1 MKRETPVLLSLA
13 SLTWLALAPSGAA
26 FAQAQQPQYPPAQYP
41 PAQYPQQPQYPA
53 PRPAPQQPTPTPAY
67 PPGYPAPQYPQQ
79 PAYPPGYPPRP
90 AAPPQAP
97 APQYP
102 PATPQAPPPGYP
114 APQYPPQ
121 APGYPQQPPGQPPQ
135 YPQQP
140 GYPPQYPQQPGYPP
154 QAGYPPGYPQPGYDT
169 VAGALRP
176 GAQEHTGFY
185 IRLLGGPNYLNT
197 GWSLNGTKLAYS
209 GFGAFLSAA
218 VGAAVAENFIM
229 YGEAST
235 YSLLS
240 GSGKLNRADGT
251 TVEADNEDNLY
262 TIGAGPGAAY
272 YIMPLNLYVG
282 GSLQVTFLR
291 GDLVKETNGDKPDVG
306 LAFNADAGKEF
317 FVTDDWGVGANLRL
331 SYMRNGLNTGGLSL
345 TYNTIVAA
353 LCFSATFN

>member
-154 QAGYPPGYPQPGYDT
+154 QAGYPPPGYPQPGYDT

-176 GAQEHTGFY
+176 GAQEHSGFY
-185 IRLLGGPNYLNT
+185 VRLLGGPNYLST
-197 GWSLNGTKLAYS
+197 GWNIGGAKQSYA
-209 GFGAFLSAA
+209 GFGAFLDAA
-218 VGAAVAENFIM
+218 VGGAVLENFVV
-229 YGEAST
+229 YGEAT
-235 YSLLS
+235 MYTLLS
-240 GSGKLNRADGT
+240 GTQKFTNAAGATGEGDTQN
-251 TVEADNEDNLY
+251 NIY
-262 TIGAGPGAAY
+262 TIGVGPGAAY
-272 YIMPLNLYVG
+272 YIMPLNLYFG
-282 GSLQVTFLR
+282 GSLQVSFLR
-291 GDLVKETNGDKPDVG
+291 GDLVKEDNGDKPDVG
-306 LAFNADAGKEF
+306 LGFNFDGGKEF

-331 SYMRNGLNTGGLSL
+331 SYLRNGIANVT